1 MDERATAFRERA
13 REEHSLD
20 LDVREIERSRR
31 EVEDD
36 GREVEDGER
45 RQVTRSVVLMADTL
59 VVAVVGGEVDSRALA
74 TLRGV
79 HRARPADPEEFESVL
94 GWPAGGVPPFCHEAS
109 VPVYVDESLMEHDTV
124 WAMAGAPEVV
134 FPIAP
139 ETLVDCADATV
150 ADIAV

>member
-13 REEHSLD
+13 REKHSLD
-20 LDVREIERSRR
+20 LNLREIERSRR
-31 EVEDD
+31 EIEDD
-36 GREVEDGER
+36 GCEIEDGER

-59 VVAVVGGEVDSRALA
+59 VVAVVGSEVDSRALA